1 MSIIDLLSPQILG
14 PLFGLSEFGLLLWK
28 RSRGSAQSADSGS
41 LGVLWIVILA
51 GQGVAIAAAIF
62 VPDANS
68 GYLISLRPIGGA
80 LFAGGL
86 ALRWYAIFY
95 LGRLFTVNV
104 AIASDHALID
114 SGPYRYIRHPSYT
127 GALLALLGLGI
138 CFGNWLSLIIAV
150 LPPLMAF
157 MRRIAIEEQALSRAL
172 GDSYVRYMPR
182 TKRLLPFIY

>member
-1 MSIIDLLSPQILG
+1 MIDLLNPSILG

-41 LGVLWIVILA
+41 LRVLWGVILA
-51 GQGVAIAAAIF
+51 SQALAVAAAIF
-62 VPDANS
+62 VAGANS
-68 GYLISLRPIGGA
+68 EYLLALRPVGGA
-80 LFAGGL
+80 LFVAGL
-86 ALRWYAIFY
+86 ALRWYSIFY

-114 SGPYRYIRHPSYT
+114 AGPYRYIRHPSYT
-127 GALLALLGLGI
+127 GALLALLGLSI
-138 CFGNWLSLIIAV
+138 CYVNWLSLIIAV

-157 MRRIAIEEQALSRAL
+157 MRRIAIEERALSGAL
-172 GDSYVRYMPR
+172 GDSYLRYMAR